1 FLFNE
6 RTSIYGKF
14 LSRPDAELGDNPSYM
29 VSDYIEIGAETDFTT
44 KSFNRVAY
52 YDINLKKLRMHDI
65 VDKDNFNGKT
75 RENEEYIRVHGL
87 INDVV
92 GLGQINI
99 GNNLLEYEPYY
110 LEIKDLKGVGSDEQV
125 DKSFYFTPENL
136 TGNFKA
142 SDNGDYVDGRI
153 NLQNLY
159 TKFDDLLAL
168 ENGYMSKNVL
178 GKDESGEYDV
188 VEYQLKPKQIKS
200 DMPPLPKII
209 FVSNVHGEEK
219 GGTFAV
225 YHFIYELVKNWKDDP
240 LLEYLRHHVEFAFIP
255 VLNPWGFVNESYKN
269 VNGVNIQVNL

>member
-1 FLFNE
+1 
-6 RTSIYGKF
+6 
-14 LSRPDAELGDNPSYM
+14 
-29 VSDYIEIGAETDFTT
+29 
-44 KSFNRVAY
+44 
-52 YDINLKKLRMHDI
+52 
-65 VDKDNFNGKT
+65 
-75 RENEEYIRVHGL
+75 
-87 INDVV
+87 
-92 GLGQINI
+92 
-99 GNNLLEYEPYY
+99 
-110 LEIKDLKGVGSDEQV
+110 
-125 DKSFYFTPENL
+125 
-136 TGNFKA
+136 KA

-209 FVSNVHGEEK
+209 YVSNVHGKEK

-225 YHFIYELVKNWKDDP
+225 YHFTYELVKNWKDDP
-240 LLEYLRHHVEFAFIP
+240 FLEYLRHHVEFAFIP

-269 VNGVNIQVNL
+269 VNGVNIQVNLPEKWTDEGNRGDVNSSLYAGTHHLSEVASQYFKIGIAHV